1 MKYSET
7 IKQALILV
15 KCIPM
20 PIMQYFKFKKCVTS
34 AVISSLL
41 LAPIASADINQSG
54 PNIYIC
60 EFTNALILIQFNDI
74 SGKLVGNYRDTTLVR
89 GGTSEHT
96 QEQSFTGEE
105 NNGSIS
111 ISFQYGN
118 TWIGKV
124 RDGRLD
130 FEIPNFIV
138 GEPLSSVVFRS
149 ATVATYNQLQF
160 HMTSVIN
167 HNIMVEKMRA
177 NLVAT
182 NKRRND
188 ISERIVNDYRNL
200 QQVENINV
208 VIPETIQ
215 KKYTKQIE
223 SVKELINEQ
232 IALKGGRNFYGK
244 DYKIDSL
251 NYEVNSDA
259 YNVNSINYD
268 LIELY
273 SNEKNA
279 EKAISDNIS
288 SISKDCQLMMDI
300 GLSPLEQRANTVCAN
315 ENHLFAVARNVS
327 AKINKTISSTK
338 KIQILYNQD
347 MKTLQEKSASIR

>member
-1 MKYSET
+1 M
-7 IKQALILV
+7 
-15 KCIPM
+15 
-20 PIMQYFKFKKCVTS
+20 
-34 AVISSLL
+34 ISSLL
-41 LAPIASADINQSG
+41 FAPIATAGINQSG

-60 EFTNALILIQFNDI
+60 ELSNALILLQFNDI
-74 SGKLVGNYRDTTLVR
+74 SGKLVGNYRDTTLAR

-96 QEQSFTGEE
+96 QEQSFIGEE

-111 ISFQYGN
+111 ISFQNGN

-124 RDGRLD
+124 RNGRLD

-149 ATVATYNQLQF
+149 ATMATYNQLQSRI
-160 HMTSVIN
+160 TSIIN
-167 HNIMVEKMRA
+167 HNIMVENMRA
-177 NLVAT
+177 NIVAT

-200 QQVENINV
+200 QHAENINV
-208 VIPETIQ
+208 VTPETIQ
-215 KKYTKQIE
+215 KKYIKQIE
-223 SVKELINEQ
+223 SAKELINEQ

-244 DYKIDSL
+244 DYKIGSL

-279 EKAISDNIS
+279 EKAISGNIS
-288 SISKDCQLMMDI
+288 SISKDCQLMTDI
-300 GLSPLEQRANTVCAN
+300 GLSPLEQRANAVCAN

-327 AKINKTISSTK
+327 ARINKTISSTK
-338 KIQILYNQD
+338 KIQALYNND
-347 MKTLQEKSASIR
+347 MKTLQEQSASIR